1 MFGIDIDHEQMR
13 LPIRRMIGD
22 DSIFG
27 NADPDVIKQRVPNI
41 SRIGAGRQLETKLG
55 LHDITGTATRHGV
68 QVAVR
73 EIVIVRPL
81 QTFEPLLV
89 GTVRPFAGVR
99 RCAWSGPG
107 RWPAAAGDAARAES
121 AAMTSVARII
131 TARLSAARSTE
142 WCRRAERGRAVRR
155 AQNRGRFSPAGPRP
169 IRRSARHTNG
179 LPDAVHLP
187 VRS

>member
-27 NADPDVIKQRVPNI
+27 NADPDVIKQRVQNI
-41 SRIGAGRQLETKLG
+41 SRIGAGRQLDTKLG
-55 LHDITGTATRHGV
+55 LYDITGTATRHGV

-89 GTVRPFAGVR
+89 GTVRPFG
-99 RCAWSGPG
+99 SPS
-107 RWPAAAGDAARAES
+107 AE
-121 AAMTSVARII
+121 
-131 TARLSAARSTE
+131 
-142 WCRRAERGRAVRR
+142 
-155 AQNRGRFSPAGPRP
+155 
-169 IRRSARHTNG
+169 
-179 LPDAVHLP
+179 
-187 VRS
+187 